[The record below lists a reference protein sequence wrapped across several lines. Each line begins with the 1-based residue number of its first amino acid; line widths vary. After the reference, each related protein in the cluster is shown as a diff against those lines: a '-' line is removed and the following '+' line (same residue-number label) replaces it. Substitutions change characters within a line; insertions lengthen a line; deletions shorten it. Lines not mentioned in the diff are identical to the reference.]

1 MVCYPSQVPVEIII
15 DPPRI
20 GGCGPAYPRAILST
34 LLYVLQNMPERSNDD
49 MKAHFTRLVPSL
61 LTKTVLPLIGDE
73 GSRVMA
79 DDSVLDV
86 TGRLVNILVR
96 ALDVEQQTAIVEQ
109 VFNLFV
115 RGKPC
120 EYIPAASRERVAAE
134 FRPFEESAPKEQS
147 GCFIIFAY
155 VLAAMRREVS
165 YPPNP
170 V

>member
-1 MVCYPSQVPVEIII
+1 
-15 DPPRI
+15 
-20 GGCGPAYPRAILST
+20 
-34 LLYVLQNMPERSNDD
+34 MPERSSDD
-49 MKAHFTRLVPSL
+49 MKTHFTRLVPSL
-61 LTKTVLPLIGDE
+61 LTKTVLPLVGDE

-86 TGRLVNILVR
+86 SGRLINILVR
-96 ALDVEQQTAIVEQ
+96 ALDVELQTEIIAQ

-134 FRPFEESAPKEQS
+134 FRPFGDEEAAPKEQS

-165 YPPNP
+165 VGQPANPPTQSSP
-170 V
+170 VQSSPIFMSE